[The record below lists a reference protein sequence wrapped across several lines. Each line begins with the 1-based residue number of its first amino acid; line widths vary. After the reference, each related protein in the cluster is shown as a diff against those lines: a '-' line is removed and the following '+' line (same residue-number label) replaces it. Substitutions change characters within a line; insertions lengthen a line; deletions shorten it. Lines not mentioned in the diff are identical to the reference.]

1 MTVTK
6 IACAL
11 LVGTVLGA
19 TSSGCGAGP
28 DGATINVSNTNTQT
42 QDNAQNVDSQ
52 NGEAECE
59 FSCLPVST
67 NGLNGYAVTQ
77 TCAGAI
83 QSGPDFFANAPT
95 NCVFPEGEVAAEVT
109 EG

>member
-1 MTVTK
+1 MT
-6 IACAL
+6 IARMIIAL
-11 LVGTVLGA
+11 VFGA
-19 TSSGCGAGP
+19 TFGTLTTGCGAGP

-52 NGEAECE
+52 NGEAGCE

-77 TCAGAI
+77 TCNGAI

-95 NCVFPEGEVAAEVT
+95 NCVFPEGEAAPAEVVA
-109 EG
+109 